1 MTNEEVVER
10 LKPCSRSRTPVQIA
24 LRPDIEINSGSSLQ
38 ATAFL
43 FTPATDSAPAH
54 ILLRLQKIKASSSQF
69 AILKQDIAG
78 KNKTLQAMRV
88 AIEAA
93 EAANQAKSNFLANI
107 SHELR
112 TPMNAILG
120 YSELLMEEAED
131 TGQDY
136 FIPDLKKINQAGAH
150 LLSLINDVLDLS
162 KIESGKM
169 EALTVRMSVDVLIDK
184 VASTAQPLM
193 QSNNNHFKIERGEQL
208 GDVYQDVTKLRQA
221 MLNLLSN
228 AAKFT
233 HEGHVSLRVE
243 RSNIDDTDWLT
254 FAVQDTGIG
263 IAADKLEQ
271 VFEEFSQADNSTTRD
286 YGGTGLGLTISRR
299 FCKMMGGD
307 LSVRSSAGDGST
319 FTMRVPALLPGTD
332 TEITTKAEPVK
343 TDAELEAL
351 RVSGAGRTVLV
362 IDDAPEA
369 RDIVERFLRKDGF
382 EVATACS
389 GEEGLRLAH
398 QLKPAAITLDVMMP
412 YMDGWSVLRALKA
425 DPALQDV
432 PVIVLTAKDLTDE
445 DRNILSGRVE
455 KIVEKGACSHAHLLE
470 IIRSRAT

>member
-1 MTNEEVVER
+1 MSLEGFKLFADKFPENMLLLNSQGDILSANRAACRLLQRPLNELLHQNISLISNLTDDEVLER

-24 LRPDIEINSGSSLQ
+24 LRPDVELSSSSSLQ

-43 FTPATDSAPAH
+43 FTPATDSALAH
-54 ILLRLQKIKASSSQF
+54 ILLRLQKIRSSSSQF
-69 AILKQDIAG
+69 AILKQDIAN

-112 TPMNAILG
+112 TPINAILG
-120 YSELLMEEAED
+120 YSEMLMEEAED
-131 TGQDY
+131 TGQDD

-162 KIESGKM
+162 KIESGRM
-169 EALTVRMSVDVLIDK
+169 ETLTERMSVDVLIDE
-184 VASTAQPLM
+184 VASTAQALM

-208 GDVYQDVTKLRQA
+208 GDVYLDVTKLRQA

-307 LSVRSSAGDGST
+307 LSVTSQPGIGST
-319 FTMRVPALLPGTD
+319 FTVRLPAVLPGARVPVEVPPQTI
-332 TEITTKAEPVK
+332 TE
-343 TDAELEAL
+343 
-351 RVSGAGRTVLV
+351 
-362 IDDAPEA
+362 
-369 RDIVERFLRKDGF
+369 
-382 EVATACS
+382 
-389 GEEGLRLAH
+389 
-398 QLKPAAITLDVMMP
+398 Q
-412 YMDGWSVLRALKA
+412 
-425 DPALQDV
+425 DPA
-432 PVIVLTAKDLTDE
+432 
-445 DRNILSGRVE
+445 G
-455 KIVEKGACSHAHLLE
+455 
-470 IIRSRAT
+470 